1 MDGTGPAGP
10 GAQPGDEVIIPL
22 RLAVTIDGSADPGRR
37 GRVDAPGRVLRI
49 WALLNSAHDELG
61 QANLPTAAVARLKRQ
76 FAVLTA
82 ELEQS
87 VSPALA
93 GELRHL
99 VGGEEGATATADEL
113 RMMYASLLGWTS
125 GLVIG
130 MLNQLD
136 AASSKVAG
144 SNPGPR
150 LVVGR

>member
-1 MDGTGPAGP
+1 MDGTGLAGP
-10 GAQPGDEVIIPL
+10 GGQPGDEVIIPS
-22 RLAVTIDGSADPGRR
+22 RLAVTIDGSADAGRL
-37 GRVDAPGRVLRI
+37 GRVDVPDRVLRI

-61 QANLPTAAVARLKRQ
+61 QASLPLARLQRQ

-82 ELEQS
+82 ELERS

-99 VGGEEGATATADEL
+99 VGGEKAAAATADEL
-113 RMMYASLLGWTS
+113 RIMYASLLGWTS

-136 AASSKVAG
+136 AASAKAAG
-144 SNPGPR
+144 SRPGPR
-150 LVVGR
+150 LVVAR